1 MFLPFVERTG
11 SGFLPTSAT
20 VVQNLSLGSVQMNHT
35 KAHLDRD
42 AQDGGY
48 KDPGDALVWA
58 FVLRGQVSV
67 RQARSSLDTD
77 VGAMSVKHFRRLTS
91 FRYTPDFSALS
102 IRMGSEALGLS
113 PGALDALSSTAF
125 PVGDGLPKILWSM
138 TAQALKSEKALSPAA
153 GAAVAQS
160 AIDLTTAFVD
170 DFLGRLTPPEVIRR
184 NLVVEALRYID
195 AFAGDAGVAPPV
207 VADAVGVSLR
217 VLQKAFQG
225 EGRSIAGS
233 ILDARLARA
242 AATLARS
249 SGSSI
254 EKVAERSGFASPSSF
269 SRAFRSRF
277 GSSPRDWRRQ
287 QAEERAQR
295 VLGT

>member
-1 MFLPFVERTG
+1 MYLPFVERSAT
-11 SGFLPTSAT
+11 GFLPTSAT

-42 AQDGGY
+42 TAEHGY

-58 FVLRGQVSV
+58 FVLRGRVSV
-67 RQARSSLDTD
+67 RQTRSSLDTD

-102 IRMGSEALGLS
+102 IRMDSEALGLS
-113 PGALDALSSTAF
+113 AGALDALSSMAF

-170 DFLGRLTPPEVIRR
+170 DFLGRLTPPEVSRR
-184 NLVVEALRYID
+184 NLVVEALRHID
-195 AFAGDAGVAPPV
+195 AYAGDACLTPEL

-217 VLQKAFQG
+217 VLQKAFQA
-225 EGRSIAGS
+225 EGRSISGS

-242 AATLARS
+242 AALLAGPS
-249 SGSSI
+249 NGTSI
-254 EKVAERSGFASPSSF
+254 ERVAERSGFGSPSSF
-269 SRAFRSRF
+269 SRAFRARF

-287 QAEERAQR
+287 QQEERGRPAS
-295 VLGT
+295 